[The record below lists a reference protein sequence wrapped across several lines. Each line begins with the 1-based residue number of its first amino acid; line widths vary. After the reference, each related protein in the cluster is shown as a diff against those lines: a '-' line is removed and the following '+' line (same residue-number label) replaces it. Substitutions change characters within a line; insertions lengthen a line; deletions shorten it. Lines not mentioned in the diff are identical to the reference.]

1 MNNDRIEKNQLK
13 EISRQRDISF
23 SNVLAT
29 YIAEKIIIS
38 VSNSAYQKELW
49 LKDEDN
55 WNFTEKELMSYYR
68 LQYCYVPPV
77 EKGRKSIFET
87 ENGVNDMLQQ
97 IFVKENY
104 RGIRFKYKYEEREK
118 SIVVDA
124 VFEYEEM
131 SIPLQIEVKAASKRS
146 FEAEMVEKEAV
157 VHAGRQLQYLC
168 YPTESIL
175 SEQLLHLIKYMEL
188 IPTMEAY
195 ETVYHII
202 SEDILQG
209 SHICR
214 RLEELCERE
223 NLVCH
228 EKKGEM
234 LADYISYVYMQKKWD
249 KYRKSLKNKELP
261 KWEDVMS
268 KIVTF
273 VSPIWNAI
281 CKKERFIGTW
291 IPELERFLD

>member
-29 YIAEKIIIS
+29 YIAEKIIVS

-68 LQYCYVPPV
+68 LRYCYVPPV

-104 RGIRFKYKYEEREK
+104 RGLRFKYKYEEREN

-249 KYRKSLKNKELP
+249 KYRKSLKNRELP

-281 CKKERFIGTW
+281 CKNERFIGTW

>member
-29 YIAEKIIIS
+29 YIAEKIIVS

-55 WNFTEKELMSYYR
+55 WNFTERELLSYYC
-68 LQYCYVPPV
+68 LQYCYMPPV

-104 RGIRFKYKYEEREK
+104 RGLRFKYKYEEREN

-157 VHAGRQLQYLC
+157 VHTGRQLQYLC

>member
-29 YIAEKIIIS
+29 YIAEKIIVS

-68 LQYCYVPPV
+68 LRYCYVPPV

-104 RGIRFKYKYEEREK
+104 RGIRFKYKYEEREN

-195 ETVYHII
+195 EIVYHII

-249 KYRKSLKNKELP
+249 KYRKSLKTKELP

>member
-29 YIAEKIIIS
+29 YIAEKIIVS

-68 LQYCYVPPV
+68 LRYCYVPPV

-104 RGIRFKYKYEEREK
+104 RGLRFKYKYEEREN

-228 EKKGEM
+228 EKMGEM

-249 KYRKSLKNKELP
+249 KYRKSLKNRELP